1 MSRIGRKTI
10 ALPQGVSVEMIKQD
24 DQTVVKVKGGL
35 GELNYIL
42 LDGITIDIENG
53 TITVQRKDDSKEQK
67 AFHGLS
73 RALIANMVEG
83 VSKGYEKILEVVG
96 TGYNAERVGPWLKLA
111 LGYSHDILMEV
122 PENITVETEAVPRGK
137 GGRSSIQAL
146 IKVKGI
152 FKEDVGKF
160 SAEIRRCRPPENYK
174 GKGIRL
180 RGEVVRIK
188 AGKAGA
194 K

>member
-10 ALPQGVSVEMIKQD
+10 TIPQGVSIETIQEN
-24 DQTVVKVKGGL
+24 DQLLVKVKGVL
-35 GELNYIL
+35 GELSYQL
-42 LDGITIDIENG
+42 LDGITIEIEDG
-53 TITVQRKDDSKEQK
+53 ILTVNRRDDSKEQR
-67 AFHGLS
+67 AYHGLS
-73 RALIANMVEG
+73 RALIFNMVEG
-83 VSKGYEKILEVVG
+83 VSKGYEKVLEVIG
-96 TGYNAERVGPWLKLA
+96 TGYNAERIGPWLKLT

-122 PENITVETEAVPRGK
+122 PENLTVETEVVPRGK
-137 GGRSSIQAL
+137 GGRAAVQARV
-146 IKVKGI
+146 KVKGI

-180 RGEVVRIK
+180 QGEFVQIK